1 MKRINSIIASLL
13 TFIFVLSPVQAQEA
27 DNSVLFK
34 VSGNG
39 LKAPSYIM
47 GSFHYIDG
55 RTLTS
60 FPHLD
65 EVYGQVE
72 QCCFETDMDYVPTS
86 ADSTSQQAQPQMQL
100 TDVML
105 PYDSTYTKILG
116 AEKAKVISSLMSSIA
131 QSTGIPD
138 LKPAFAKQI
147 IQAGSLVRMLG
158 LTMELASTGFQ
169 QMDYFYHSKA
179 KSDGKLIAWLESPE
193 TQQAILN
200 KMAEQKKSQKE
211 DDMVKQMND
220 LYDYCVGYEKSMETY
235 DRIHAAYHEG
245 KGMDVINNLLQSSE
259 SNNSVASLMNV
270 DERNAAWVAKMPD
283 MLKAHPTL
291 FIVGL
296 AHLLPYHGAEG
307 IVERL
312 RKLGYEVTPM
322 N

>member
-1 MKRINSIIASLL
+1 MKTIQLLIAF
-13 TFIFVLSPVQAQEA
+13 TFILSPVFAQEA
-27 DNSVLFK
+27 DNAVFFK
-34 VSGNG
+34 VTGNG

-55 RTLTS
+55 RTLAD
-60 FPHLD
+60 FPHLS

-86 ADSTSQQAQPQMQL
+86 ADGTSQQAQPQMQL
-100 TDVML
+100 TDIML

-116 AEKAKVISSLMSSIA
+116 EEKAKVINSMIA
-131 QSTGIPD
+131 NVAQASIPD
-138 LKPAFAKQI
+138 VKPAYAKQI
-147 IQAGSLVRMLG
+147 IQAGSLLRMLG

-169 QMDYFYHSKA
+169 QMDYYYHSKA
-179 KSDGKLIAWLESPE
+179 KSDGKLIAWLESPD

-200 KMAEQKKSQKE
+200 KMAEQKTSQKE

-220 LYDYCVGYEKSMETY
+220 LYDYCAGYDKSMETY

-270 DERNAAWVAKMPD
+270 DERNAAWVDKMPD
-283 MLKAHPTL
+283 ILKAHPTL

-307 IVERL
+307 IVARL